1 MFDTTDL
8 EVDRLATLTDN
19 NNLSFGLGMRIE
31 DPSMLFKW
39 ATPRYMSGVRRAEAI
54 CTCAIALRIDQWGR
68 WQESPIG
75 PPWLLD
81 EGMGYPYGM
90 DEEVGLRA
98 WRLGLR
104 VGLVPDAVVGIVFK
118 PVQSYGV
125 GRITNL
131 FNAIRMAC
139 LYMSPEVLE
148 TVFAHYRTMDGF
160 DWIMAQLMLDS
171 DTAVRRKMFD
181 QMGPAEMANLTPVL
195 QEFGGLDI
203 VVGGARSIIRRP
215 GDAQ

>member
-8 EVDRLATLTDN
+8 EIDRLATLTDT

-39 ATPRYMSGVRRAEAI
+39 APPRYMSGVRRAEAI

-125 GRITNL
+125 GRITNM

-148 TVFAHYRTMDGF
+148 TVVRTLPHDGRVRLDNGAAHVGLGHSRA
-160 DWIMAQLMLDS
+160 AQDARP
-171 DTAVRRKMFD
+171 D
-181 QMGPAEMANLTPVL
+181 
-195 QEFGGLDI
+195 
-203 VVGGARSIIRRP
+203 GARRDGQPNTCASGIRRP
-215 GDAQ
+215 